1 MRVNGTLKNE
11 EESRSRK
18 KDGGALVSAHGRVFE
33 RFSASLFSV
42 FFVALPA
49 VADDDKHN
57 RTIRTL

>member
-1 MRVNGTLKNE
+1 M
-11 EESRSRK
+11 
-18 KDGGALVSAHGRVFE
+18 SAHGRVFDE